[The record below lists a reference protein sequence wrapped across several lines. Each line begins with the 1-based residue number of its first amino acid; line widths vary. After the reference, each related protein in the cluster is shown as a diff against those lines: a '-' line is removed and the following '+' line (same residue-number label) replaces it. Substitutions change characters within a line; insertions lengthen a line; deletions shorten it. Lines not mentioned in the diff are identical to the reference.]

1 MLAYSAYLVAG
12 PWLLYPALTG
22 SPPALLFHYG
32 VMAQLHTGA
41 ATGGAAAEAEAAPR
55 WHFTGTP
62 DTLFVCLV
70 HCVVCV
76 LPATLWVACV
86 VARRLQ
92 LHPCSPPA
100 SRSGSSDSGG
110 SSGGGTERRR
120 MESGRLSSPRSRLL
134 GGGRGG
140 DSGASTPQPSS
151 FSAAQLAAL
160 LCLVCLNCS
169 MLWLRTLSIM
179 GPLALAASPGFAWT
193 LPLALLLVTAWGGPR
208 RRRCALQAGKG
219 E

>member
-32 VMAQLHTGA
+32 VLAKLHTGA
-41 ATGGAAAEAEAAPR
+41 ATGGAAAEAAPR

-110 SSGGGTERRR
+110 SSGGGAERRR

-140 DSGASTPQPSS
+140 DSGASTSQSSS